1 MKGDCNAD
9 AFLSASTAFKKT
21 YPRYLADNVSEIPDS
36 TIFYSL
42 TSSPIVFST
51 GSRGGGKK
59 FKSKRNI
66 SISTKEK
73 FLNIGILFFIS
84 YETFYTQLYI
94 HICYKLY
101 IIQLYNFT

>member
-51 GSRGGGKK
+51 GSRGGEKNSNPSEIFQLVRKK
-59 FKSKRNI
+59 NS
-66 SISTKEK
+66 
-73 FLNIGILFFIS
+73 
-84 YETFYTQLYI
+84 
-94 HICYKLY
+94 
-101 IIQLYNFT
+101 

>member
-51 GSRGGGKK
+51 GSRGGQK

-101 IIQLYNFT
+101 NFT